1 MKNASEVKK
10 GAGMVERIG
19 LTSEEEFPERSPDQ
33 ILRDIAVKREAIS
46 TTVEH
51 LGHRID
57 ETLDWR
63 IHVARHPYIAL
74 AVAAGVGFWM
84 SGLLKPRSTPARR
97 ALDMVSQTLG
107 EVAEELRGSTNAG
120 SADHGAPTTM
130 KTLLGTAVVRA
141 GMDFLY
147 KRVTDALQASQGPNH
162 DTHVYRSNGSSAPG
176 AHRAPDHEEPI
187 SKTGWEANNH

>member
-1 MKNASEVKK
+1 
-10 GAGMVERIG
+10 MVERIG

-33 ILRDIAVKREAIS
+33 ILRDMAVKREAIS
-46 TTVEH
+46 KTVEH

-63 IHVARHPYIAL
+63 IHVARHPYVAL
-74 AVAAGVGFWM
+74 AAAAGVGFWM

-107 EVAEELRGSTNAG
+107 EVAEGLRGSTNAG
-120 SADHGAPTTM
+120 SVDQVAPTTM
-130 KTLLGTAVVRA
+130 KTLLGTAAVRA

-147 KRVTDALQASQGPNH
+147 QRVSEALRASQVPNH
-162 DTHVYRSNGSSAPG
+162 DTPIHPSNGSSAHR
-176 AHRAPDHEEPI
+176 AHRAPDHEE
-187 SKTGWEANNH
+187 SLRNTDLETNNH

>member
-1 MKNASEVKK
+1 
-10 GAGMVERIG
+10 MVERIG

-46 TTVEH
+46 KTVER
-51 LGHRID
+51 LGDRID
-57 ETLDWR
+57 EMLDWR
-63 IHVARHPYIAL
+63 IQAARHPYVAL
-74 AVAAGVGFWM
+74 AVAAGVGFWI

-107 EVAEELRGSTNAG
+107 DVAEGLRGSTNVG
-120 SADHGAPTTM
+120 SADHVAPTTL

-141 GMDFLY
+141 GLDFLS
-147 KRVTDALQASQGPNH
+147 KRVTEALQARRAPHHDSQGH
-162 DTHVYRSNGSSAPG
+162 RSNGSFAQG

-187 SKTGWEANNH
+187 STTGWEANNH